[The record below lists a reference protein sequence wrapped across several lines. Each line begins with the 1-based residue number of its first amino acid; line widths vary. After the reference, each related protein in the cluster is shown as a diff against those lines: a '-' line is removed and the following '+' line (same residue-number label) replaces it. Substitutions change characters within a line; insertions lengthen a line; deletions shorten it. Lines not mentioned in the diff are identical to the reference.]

1 MNVEAVDDR
10 IEDYNRLTRRKV
22 LFTVAC
28 LLIVFVVTGLSISVG
43 ARSVPFLRVYE
54 VILDHIQ
61 GATYVYGTDEWWDD
75 YVVWEVRLPR
85 ALIAL
90 TAGAGLS
97 VAGATL
103 QSIMK
108 NPLADAY
115 TTGVSSAAVFGVTVA
130 MIMGFTIS
138 TSNQYGLVFNAFVF
152 GLIPVGVMIIVS
164 KMSNVGPAT
173 LILSGVAISYL
184 FGALSTLVMTTAT
197 NQSLA
202 QAYVWQIGSLQDLSW
217 NSLPLMFG
225 VVSVSTVVLTLTA
238 SKLNIMTL
246 GDSSAKG
253 LGLDPDNYRLI
264 CLALTSL
271 MVASIISFTGILG
284 FVGLVVPHIV
294 RMIMGSDNKFVL
306 PGSAIFGAAFLL
318 VMDTIAKCISMPD
331 ELPVGIVMSFI
342 GAPIFLAMIIRLK
355 KEVW

>member
-1 MNVEAVDDR
+1 MEAFDDR
-10 IEDYNRLTRRKV
+10 IEDYNRLTHRKI
-22 LFTVAC
+22 LFTVAS
-28 LLIVFVVTGLSISVG
+28 LLIVLAVTGLSISVG
-43 ARSVPFLRVYE
+43 ARSIPFFRVYE
-54 VILDHIQ
+54 VLIDHIQ
-61 GATYVYGTDEWWDD
+61 GATYVVGTDEWWDD
-75 YVVWEVRLPR
+75 YVAWNVRLPR

-97 VAGATL
+97 IAGATL
-103 QSIMK
+103 QSLMK

-115 TTGVSSAAVFGVTVA
+115 TTGVSSAAVFGVTIA
-130 MIMGFTIS
+130 MIMGFTLS
-138 TSNQYGLVFNAFVF
+138 SNDQYGLVFNAFVF

-164 KMSNVGPAT
+164 RISNVGPAT

-184 FGALSTLVMTTAT
+184 FSALSTLVMTTAT

-202 QAYVWQIGSLQDLSW
+202 QAYVWQIGSLQDLGWS
-217 NSLPLMFG
+217 SLPLMLF
-225 VVSVSTVVLTLTA
+225 VVVVGSIALMLTS

-264 CLALTSL
+264 CLVLTSL

-294 RMIMGSDNKFVL
+294 RMVVGSDNKFVL

-331 ELPVGIVMSFI
+331 ELPVGIVMSFV

>member
-1 MNVEAVDDR
+1 MNVEAFDDR

-22 LFTVAC
+22 LFTVVC

-43 ARSVPFLRVYE
+43 ARSVPFFRVYE

-75 YVVWEVRLPR
+75 YVVWKVRLPR

-115 TTGVSSAAVFGVTVA
+115 TTGVSSAAVFGVTIA

-217 NSLPLMFG
+217 NSLPLMLG

-246 GDSSAKG
+246 GLS
-253 LGLDPDNYRLI
+253 LI
-264 CLALTSL
+264 
-271 MVASIISFTGILG
+271 
-284 FVGLVVPHIV
+284 HI
-294 RMIMGSDNKFVL
+294 
-306 PGSAIFGAAFLL
+306 
-318 VMDTIAKCISMPD
+318 
-331 ELPVGIVMSFI
+331 
-342 GAPIFLAMIIRLK
+342 
-355 KEVW
+355 